1 GPRVS
6 SARKACRRRWIPFTC
21 ACARRCDL
29 LCPQFVG
36 CRLPPPSILS
46 QGHAVESIPKS
57 AAWSGAATQR
67 EVADQ
72 GVGLVMVPDGMDRDA
87 ACRLAIQFLE
97 H

>member
-1 GPRVS
+1 DRASRLRGRRAAGDGSRSPAPALAAVICF
-6 SARKACRRRWIPFTC
+6 AR
-21 ACARRCDL
+21 
-29 LCPQFVG
+29 
-36 CRLPPPSILS
+36 RLPPPSILS